1 MGGQGGKGVR
11 GDSPRTTPEPTPSP
25 SSTLETTPSPVTN
38 QSTTTPS
45 PSTNQSTTTRQKST
59 FGPTFAPTPAP
70 PPTRPTCGQWVRAD
84 GSFEVVIGASSRDLR
99 LGAALQ
105 VTPQRAFC
113 IGPCSDGLAS
123 QPAQRDPSST

>member
-1 MGGQGGKGVR
+1 MGGKGVK
-11 GDSPRTTPEPTPSP
+11 GGKGGAPRPTRAPTPSP
-25 SSTLETTPSPVTN
+25 SSTLGPTPSPVTN

-70 PPTRPTCGQWVRAD
+70 PATPPTCGQWVRAD

-99 LGAALQ
+99 LSAALQ
-105 VTPQRAFC
+105 VTPQ
-113 IGPCSDGLAS
+113 
-123 QPAQRDPSST
+123 